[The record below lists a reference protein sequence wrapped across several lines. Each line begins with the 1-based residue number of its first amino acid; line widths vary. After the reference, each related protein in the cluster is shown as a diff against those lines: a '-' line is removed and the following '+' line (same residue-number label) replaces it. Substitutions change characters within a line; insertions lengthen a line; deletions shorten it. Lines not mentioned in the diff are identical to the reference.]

1 MHNAMS
7 AEEMIRVAKA
17 SVIRLCDEEGVGT
30 GFFVSG
36 SGHVLTCHHVVSGG
50 SAQAQLAFGDCV
62 EARILARDTANDLAI
77 LKCDVMEAAPLTLA
91 DPTTIAEGQ
100 TVFALGH
107 PLGLNF
113 TVSRGV
119 VSSVNRIVRGVS
131 FLQTDVPLNPGNS
144 GGPIVNERGEV
155 LGVANWGFSE
165 GRGLGF
171 AVSVRHIFAFAAQ
184 VRVPLLRARAFSIAS
199 PNAT

>member
-1 MHNAMS
+1 MYNVMS
-7 AEEMIRVAKA
+7 VEEMIRVAKA
-17 SVIRLCDEEGVGT
+17 SVIRLCDDEGAGT
-30 GFFVSG
+30 GFFVNE

-62 EARILARDTANDLAI
+62 ETRVLARDAANDLAI
-77 LKCDVMEAAPLTLA
+77 LKCDVMKVAPLTFA
-91 DPTTIAEGQ
+91 DPTTISEGQ

-107 PLGLNF
+107 PLGLDF

-131 FLQTDVPLNPGNS
+131 FLQTDVALNPGNS

-184 VRVPLLRARAFSIAS
+184 LRVPILRAHAFPIAS
-199 PNAT
+199 PDTT

>member
-1 MHNAMS
+1 MYNVMS
-7 AEEMIRVAKA
+7 AEEMNRVAKA
-17 SVIRLCDEEGVGT
+17 SVIRLCDDEGAGT
-30 GFFVSG
+30 GFFVNE

-50 SAQAQLAFGDCV
+50 SAQAQLAFGDCAETRV
-62 EARILARDTANDLAI
+62 LARDAANDLAI
-77 LKCDVMEAAPLTLA
+77 LKCDVMKVAPLTFA
-91 DPTTIAEGQ
+91 DPTTISEGQ

-107 PLGLNF
+107 PLGLDF

-131 FLQTDVPLNPGNS
+131 FLQTDVALNPGNS

-184 VRVPLLRARAFSIAS
+184 LRVSLLRAHSFPIAS
-199 PNAT
+199 PDTI

>member
-1 MHNAMS
+1 MYNVMS

-17 SVIRLCDEEGVGT
+17 SVIRLCDDEGAGT

-50 SAQAQLAFGDCV
+50 SAQAQLAFGECV
-62 EARILARDTANDLAI
+62 EARVLARDPANDLAI
-77 LKCDVMEAAPLTLA
+77 LKCNVMEAAPLTLA

-107 PLGLNF
+107 PPGLDF

-144 GGPIVNERGEV
+144 GGQSSTR
-155 LGVANWGFSE
+155 E
-165 GRGLGF
+165 GRCWGLPIG
-171 AVSVRHIFAFAAQ
+171 ALVGDGG
-184 VRVPLLRARAFSIAS
+184 
-199 PNAT
+199 